1 MYDQKVLKSTRCRR
15 DAAILTL
22 LKHLLGSRLI
32 SFDWHKWFQTFR
44 SSKYKRKLVPRNF
57 FMWKLPLWS
66 VLSHCSICQHP
77 NLAYQ
82 KVGKSGKKCDKDEFL
97 GEIKKYR
104 HIIQYILGCIN
115 DFQCFESFLKAQII
129 FFEGWRPSRTDL
141 IQFLLRAPT
150 CKVQNFLT
158 KSPFPLWFFF
168 VC

>member
-82 KVGKSGKKCDKDEFL
+82 KVGKSEKK
-97 GEIKKYR
+97 KKMWQRWVFRWNKKIQTHYSMYPGMYQPFSVLW
-104 HIIQYILGCIN
+104 IIS
-115 DFQCFESFLKAQII
+115 ESPKYFFWRLKV
-129 FFEGWRPSRTDL
+129 
-141 IQFLLRAPT
+141 
-150 CKVQNFLT
+150 K
-158 KSPFPLWFFF
+158 
-168 VC
+168 